1 MHLNL
6 MDPKLIAGVVL
17 IVLILVAGV
26 ALYVRKQRT
35 ITAGLRERFGP
46 EYDRVV
52 LEHGSEH
59 KAEARLVDRETRVES
74 LKIRDLGITERE
86 RFLEEWRSVQS
97 RFVDHPKSAVTEA
110 DELVSSLMLAR
121 GYPVADFDQRAAD
134 ISVNHPRLVEYYR
147 SAHGIAV
154 RLGSEEAS
162 TEELRTAMIQYRT
175 LFDEL
180 VEVQTTGEIKAV
192 A

>member
-1 MHLNL
+1 
-6 MDPKLIAGVVL
+6 VVL